1 MGVHAVCQL
10 DELELNEGRS
20 FTVNGQEVGLFR
32 LEDGVYALRDLCT
45 HGNGRLTDGF
55 VDQGLIECPLHA
67 GCFEIRTGRAKR
79 APVTIDVHAYRVLV
93 QNGVVSIEL
102 PDSE

>member
-10 DELELNEGRS
+10 DELELNAGRS
-20 FTVNGQEVGLFR
+20 FSVNGLEIGLFR
-32 LEDGVYALRDLCT
+32 LEDGVYALRDRCT
-45 HGNGRLTDGF
+45 HGNARLTEGF
-55 VDQGLIECPLHA
+55 VDESLIECPLHA
-67 GCFEIRTGRAKR
+67 GCFDIRTGRAKR
-79 APVTIDVHAYRVLV
+79 APVTVDVRAYRVLV